1 MPNKTSAKQT
11 NLCSVVIKKISD
23 HMVVLATAF
32 EDNQDHKRV
41 LDMQP
46 DLFLIIFLTYCI

>member
-1 MPNKTSAKQT
+1 MPNKTPTKQT

-23 HMVVLATAF
+23 HMVVLDTAF

-41 LDMQP
+41 LDMH
-46 DLFLIIFLTYCI
+46 LICFL